1 MKVAL
6 GLRTAARIPRLRIR
20 WASTV
25 SSDPAKKLGPIDSKV
40 SELVHD
46 LEERS
51 RTQTAEEIK
60 AMKPVSFGD
69 PAHSRPDLERMRVV
83 PRHMAFYMSNPRHEE
98 VVRRLNQLVQRYIN
112 LPTVD
117 PKNYTSSKWIN
128 PAEEESG
135 TTRRLT
141 GPQKRIFSDL
151 VRRLDRID
159 PQLVPREVEAVLAC
173 LRADSQVSGQAVNQR
188 KIKTLDSEGRAIA
201 VGHRKSASARVV
213 LVQVRDDEVGQ
224 IYINGRSIEESF
236 ASFMHRQ
243 SVLYPLR
250 VADAVGKFNIWATVQ
265 GGGISGQADAV
276 AHGISQALVIQ
287 NPLLRPRL
295 NRADLLKRDLRVK
308 ERKKP
313 GLAKARKAYTW
324 VKR

>member
-1 MKVAL
+1 MRVAF
-6 GLRTAARIPRLRIR
+6 GLRTVVRLPSLGIR
-20 WASTV
+20 WASTAP
-25 SSDPAKKLGPIDSKV
+25 DPAKRLGPIEQKV
-40 SELVHD
+40 YELVND
-46 LEERS
+46 LEQSS

-60 AMKPVSFGD
+60 ALKPVSYGD
-69 PAHSRPDLERMRVV
+69 AAHVRPDLERTRVV

-98 VVRRLNQLVQRYIN
+98 VVRRLEQLVLRYIN

-117 PKNYTSSKWIN
+117 PKNYKSSKWIN

-159 PQLVPREVEAVLAC
+159 PQLIPREVESVLAC
-173 LRADSQVSGQAVNQR
+173 LRSDSQGSGQAANQR
-188 KIKTLDSEGRAIA
+188 KVKTLDEQGRAIA
-201 VGHRKSASARVV
+201 VGHRKSASARVI
-213 LVQVRDDEVGQ
+213 LVRAQDDQVGQ
-224 IYINGRSIEESF
+224 IYVNGRSIEEAF
-236 ASFMHRQ
+236 PTFTHRQ
-243 SVLYPLR
+243 CILYPFR
-250 VADAVGKFNIWATVQ
+250 VVDAVGKFNVWATVQ
-265 GGGISGQADAV
+265 GGGSTGQADSV
-276 AHGISQALVIQ
+276 AHGVAQALVVQ
-287 NPLLRPRL
+287 NPLLRSRL
-295 NRADLLKRDLRVK
+295 NRASLLKRDLRVK